1 MGYNI
6 EVSFDILK
14 HSSVTELQEFV
25 KEQAHNCGCD
35 SCYNYY
41 EFETNVQYKRN
52 HCVMVTN
59 FDKSNIVCF
68 LDFLKNIKYI
78 PGIHIE
84 SIYDDDNNNILYASS
99 YFLTQKMEKKF
110 SKTYK
115 LEKRKRSYSEDD
127 KMILK
132 EVERNKK
139 EN

>member
-25 KEQAHNCGCD
+25 KEQAHNCGCN

-52 HCVMVTN
+52 HCIMVTN
-59 FDKSNIVCF
+59 FDKPNIACF
-68 LDFLKNIKYI
+68 LDFLKSIKYM

-84 SIYDDDNNNILYASS
+84 SIYDDDNNSILYASS
-99 YFLTQKMEKKF
+99 YFLTQKMEKSF
-110 SKTYK
+110 SKIYK

-132 EVERNKK
+132 EVERKNI
-139 EN
+139 

>member
-14 HSSVTELQEFV
+14 HSNVTELQEFV

-59 FDKSNIVCF
+59 FDKPNIVDF
-68 LDFLKNIKYI
+68 LDFLKSIKYM

-84 SIYDDDNNNILYASS
+84 SIYDDDNNSILYASS
-99 YFLTQKMEKKF
+99 YFLTQKMEKSF

-132 EVERNKK
+132 EVERKNI
-139 EN
+139 